1 VLDLNEIGPELKK
14 KYLYA
19 SVVTKT
25 EAEDYS
31 NFYLFIFF
39 QWPYASVK
47 PDPRQ

>member
-14 KYLYA
+14 KNLYG

-31 NFYLFIFF
+31 NFSFF
-39 QWPYASVK
+39 FKWSYASVET
-47 PDPRQ
+47 DLRQ